1 VAIHCEDGR
10 ERKRHLIMLVVTLAS
25 LGRGQ
30 IIAEAQNATPPV
42 GVEVAGAEACQ
53 VDPRSPD
60 FILALAGTPMAGQ
73 ATSSPTP
80 FATPDGEAADA
91 ETVEGIT
98 ATMQEVVACFNAA
111 DLLRAFALFSDD
123 YFRRLIP
130 EGPVGEVFTG
140 FLTGAPA
147 PVTRIGPHAI
157 LDVRVMGDGRVGA
170 LVTLVDPEAPTPEDA
185 DHRFVVFVMIGDRW
199 LIDEVMEFPVS
210 GTPTS

>member
-1 VAIHCEDGR
+1 MHRLILLVAALLGLVTSE
-10 ERKRHLIMLVVTLAS
+10 LID
-25 LGRGQ
+25 
-30 IIAEAQNATPPV
+30 AEAQGAAPSPGSEV
-42 GVEVAGAEACQ
+42 PGVEACRVA
-53 VDPRSPD
+53 PRSPD
-60 FILALAGTPMAGQ
+60 FILGLAGTPA
-73 ATSSPTP
+73 ASRVTPAASPTP

-91 ETVEGIT
+91 ETVERIT

-147 PVTRIGPHAI
+147 PVTRIGLHAI
-157 LDVRVMGDGRVGA
+157 QDVRVMGDGRVGA
-170 LVTLVDPEAPTPEDA
+170 VVTLVDPDAPASEDA
-185 DHRFVVFVMIGDRW
+185 DLRFVVFVMVGDRW
-199 LIDEVMEFPVS
+199 LIDEVIDFPVS